1 MSFRTR
7 SASPAK
13 EARTRTRRVG
23 AQDARR
29 RGQVRPSRRG
39 RTKSFI
45 GRIMLRKPVN
55 EF

>member
-1 MSFRTR
+1 SVRGVLCPR
-7 SASPAK
+7 RKRAQGLL
-13 EARTRTRRVG
+13 RRVG
-23 AQDARR
+23 EQDVRR